1 MIRVKK
7 YPKRINKNNAS
18 QPETTVPERNTRR
31 PLTAEEQAAVDRANA
46 QWRADNEARYAEME
60 KQIENMYNVDNIVFG
75 SPEEIL
81 DPNYVSIEERPIST
95 NNEDDIVTH
104 EDDNICV
111 RYIIY
116 NSKVLPLLRITSPSP
131 IVELMKRGIKYLH
144 ELQNIYYCLIGN
156 ELEVKL

>member
-1 MIRVKK
+1 MKAQDLRLGNFVIAKNEIIKIIEFRESFVLGENDNSLIRCLPSQMKPIELTEEVLLKIGFKK
-7 YPKRINKNNAS
+7 EEKMHCILYYLDYEIN
-18 QPETTVPERNTRR
+18 
-31 PLTAEEQAAVDRANA
+31 
-46 QWRADNEARYAEME
+46 
-60 KQIENMYNVDNIVFG
+60 
-75 SPEEIL
+75 
-81 DPNYVSIEERPIST
+81 
-95 NNEDDIVTH
+95 

-131 IVELMKRGIKYLH
+131 IVELTKRGIKYLN